1 MFVMTL
7 NDFVRQFFLTNAN
20 LVILFFFLVYDRVQ
34 NKLECLSLT
43 YFQISLIFV
52 SFSLP
57 MWRTLQCNYLW
68 VANLVLLNEL
78 VVTLQGQNALAYF
91 DHPSVR
97 KMKGFTRLTAINQ
110 IQVHSKIA
118 ANEKNARGADSIK
131 LFISAN
137 DAKQQ

>member
-1 MFVMTL
+1 MT
-7 NDFVRQFFLTNAN
+7 
-20 LVILFFFLVYDRVQ
+20 RVQ
-34 NKLECLSLT
+34 NKLECSSLT
-43 YFQISLIFV
+43 FFQISLIFV
-52 SFSLP
+52 SCEPTQVENFAVQLSVGCQP
-57 MWRTLQCNYLW
+57 
-68 VANLVLLNEL
+68 VLINEL
-78 VVTLQGQNALAYF
+78 AVTLQGQNALAYF

-118 ANEKNARGADSIK
+118 ANKKNARGADSIK